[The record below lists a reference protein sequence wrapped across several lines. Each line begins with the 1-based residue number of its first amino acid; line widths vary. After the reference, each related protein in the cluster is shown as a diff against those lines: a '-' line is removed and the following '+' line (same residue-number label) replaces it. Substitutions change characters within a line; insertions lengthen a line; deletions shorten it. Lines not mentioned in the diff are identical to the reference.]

1 MTKQTM
7 PLRQRMIEDMTILA
21 QDYFGDVAN
30 VREQVSLL
38 VRQYSRESRMLMH
51 ITPSRWP
58 RSRSRN
64 SREDAR
70 SLSSGRALCGPV
82 GAFARPRRTGYQLR
96 GAATGGGP
104 SPTGFFG
111 FSVPT

>member
-38 VRQYSRESRMLMH
+38 VWQYSRESQMLMR

-58 RSRSRN
+58 RSRS
-64 SREDAR
+64 
-70 SLSSGRALCGPV
+70 
-82 GAFARPRRTGYQLR
+82 
-96 GAATGGGP
+96 
-104 SPTGFFG
+104 
-111 FSVPT
+111 